1 MKFTKMHGLGN
12 DYVYLDCTESGPGD
26 LPGLARRMSDRHF
39 GVGPMGSS
47 VSAPPSEQIS
57 GWKCITQMAPRERC
71 AATEFAVWGNFSMT
85 RG

>member
-26 LPGLARRMSDRHF
+26 LPDWRGACRTATLAW
-39 GVGPMGSS
+39 GPMGSS
-47 VSAPPSEQIS
+47 VSEPPSEQIS